1 MKIQYILLYG
11 KYRFIADE
19 DVEDV
24 DAIIVNGWFNTV
36 PNEPKGNIYNY
47 KIFHYTQIIDIIRCA
62 RVINIPFIIV

>member
-1 MKIQYILLYG
+1 MKIQYILYEN
-11 KYRFIADE
+11 YRFIGDE

-36 PNEPKGNIYNY
+36 PDEPKENIYNY

-62 RVINIPFIIV
+62 RGINISFIIV